1 MTEEDEIYSLAAM
14 PGWLYLDPEDGDIGV
29 TILRYST
36 VQYST
41 VQYSTILRIEQESQ
55 AFVLAGQWTQ
65 AGGPVFFNT
74 SL

>member
-1 MTEEDEIYSLAAM
+1 MSEEDEIYSLAAM

-29 TILRYST
+29 
-36 VQYST
+36 
-41 VQYSTILRIEQESQ
+41 TILRIEQESQ